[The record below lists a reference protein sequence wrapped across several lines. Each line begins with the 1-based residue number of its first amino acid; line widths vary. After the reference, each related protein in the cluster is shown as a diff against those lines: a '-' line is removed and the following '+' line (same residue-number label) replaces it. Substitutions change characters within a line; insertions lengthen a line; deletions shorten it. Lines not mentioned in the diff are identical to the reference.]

1 MTSATQPPR
10 RRPGRLAEAD
20 RFGLGLVLILI
31 TIICFALIGQSRW
44 VAAVVVTIEAATL
57 LVLLTAAGMRP
68 RRLRWASGFVGV
80 CVLVVWLGAL
90 LGRDGSWTIPAVGA
104 AMVLLAPS
112 SIVRHLRQRPT
123 IDAQMVY
130 GALCLYLLAG
140 LFFASVYSIIDGASA
155 TSFFGQIDEAR
166 AIDFV
171 YFSFVTLA
179 TLGYGDL
186 TPQGDLGRMLAI
198 TETLVGQLYLVG
210 AVAVIVSNL
219 GKTRAPR
226 DRG

>member
-1 MTSATQPPR
+1 MNDTTNRS
-10 RRPGRLAEAD
+10 GNRLATINQ
-20 RFGLGLVLILI
+20 FGLGLVLILI
-31 TIICFALIGQSRW
+31 TIVCFALTGHSRW
-44 VAAVVVTIEAATL
+44 MAAVVVTIEGATL
-57 LVLLTAAGMRP
+57 LVLLTAAAMP
-68 RRLRWASGFVGV
+68 RQRFQWAAGFVGL
-80 CVLVVWLGAL
+80 CTAAVWLGAL
-90 LGRDGSWTIPAVGA
+90 FGRDGSWTIPAVGA
-104 AMVLLAPS
+104 AMVLVAPT
-112 SIVRHLRQRPT
+112 SILRHLRQRPT
-123 IDAQMVY
+123 IDATMVY

-140 LFFASVYSIIDGASA
+140 LFFASVYNIIDGSS
-155 TSFFGQIDEAR
+155 TTPFFGQIDEAR

-186 TPQGDLGRMLAI
+186 TPRGDLGRMLAV

-219 GKTRAPR
+219 GKTRSPR